1 MAKDLLLEIGLEEMP
16 AHVVTPSRIQLEEK
30 VIKFLDEHHL
40 DYETVQ
46 SFATPR
52 RLAVKVTAIPEK
64 QADVEEE
71 VKGPAK
77 KIALDAEGNW
87 SKAAQGFVRGQGVTT
102 EDIVFKELNGVEYVY
117 VPKFTKGQS
126 AKEVLTKLND
136 VITSLTFPVTMH
148 WANYDFE
155 YIRPIHW
162 IVALLD
168 DEVIPFKVLDVTTGQ
183 TSRGHRFLGD
193 DVTFQHANE
202 YEAKLK
208 EQFVV
213 VQPNERKQMIVDQA
227 NALAA
232 EKNWQLALDEELLE
246 EVTNLVE
253 YPTAFVGSF
262 DEKYLSV
269 PDEVLVTSMKEH
281 QRYFEVRNDQGLLM
295 PHFIAVR
302 NGDNVHLENV
312 IKGNEKVLIAR
323 LEDAEFFYN
332 EDKKLTIEACVEKL
346 KNVTFHEKIGS
357 IYEKMQRVALI
368 AQIIGRKVGLSEE
381 ELEDLKR
388 ASEIYKFDLVT
399 NMVGE
404 FPELQGIMGEKY
416 ALLQGEKP
424 AVATAIREHY
434 LPTSSE
440 GELPETAIGAV
451 LALAD
456 KLDSVFSF
464 FSVGMIPTGSNDPYA
479 LRRQTYGVIRII
491 EDKGWTFPLVQLQ
504 TEVDEAV
511 NQDVEKYGVLLNE
524 GQAEVVEFVKARLRQ
539 LLMTKN
545 VRHDIIDAVV
555 SAEQADLS
563 KLFASANILKSRFE
577 DQDFKPSMEALTR
590 VINLAKKGQ
599 ELLGDTEEGID
610 PSLFENKAEK
620 ELYQAVNDLSEAF
633 ATRTIAEN
641 YEALVNLRPLIDAYF
656 NETMVMVEDEKVK
669 QNRLKQ
675 LMQIAKM
682 ALSIASLD
690 LLIVK

>member
-1 MAKDLLLEIGLEEMP
+1 M
-16 AHVVTPSRIQLEEK
+16 T
-30 VIKFLDEHHL
+30 
-40 DYETVQ
+40 
-46 SFATPR
+46 
-52 RLAVKVTAIPEK
+52 
-64 QADVEEE
+64 
-71 VKGPAK
+71 
-77 KIALDAEGNW
+77 
-87 SKAAQGFVRGQGVTT
+87 
-102 EDIVFKELNGVEYVY
+102 
-117 VPKFTKGQS
+117 KFTKGQS

-281 QRYFEVRNDQGLLM
+281 QRYFDVRNDQGLLM

-332 EDKKLTIEACVEKL
+332 EDK
-346 KNVTFHEKIGS
+346 N
-357 IYEKMQRVALI
+357 
-368 AQIIGRKVGLSEE
+368 
-381 ELEDLKR
+381 
-388 ASEIYKFDLVT
+388 
-399 NMVGE
+399 
-404 FPELQGIMGEKY
+404 
-416 ALLQGEKP
+416 
-424 AVATAIREHY
+424 
-434 LPTSSE
+434 
-440 GELPETAIGAV
+440 
-451 LALAD
+451 
-456 KLDSVFSF
+456 
-464 FSVGMIPTGSNDPYA
+464 
-479 LRRQTYGVIRII
+479 
-491 EDKGWTFPLVQLQ
+491 
-504 TEVDEAV
+504 
-511 NQDVEKYGVLLNE
+511 
-524 GQAEVVEFVKARLRQ
+524 
-539 LLMTKN
+539 
-545 VRHDIIDAVV
+545 
-555 SAEQADLS
+555 
-563 KLFASANILKSRFE
+563 
-577 DQDFKPSMEALTR
+577 
-590 VINLAKKGQ
+590 
-599 ELLGDTEEGID
+599 
-610 PSLFENKAEK
+610 
-620 ELYQAVNDLSEAF
+620 
-633 ATRTIAEN
+633 
-641 YEALVNLRPLIDAYF
+641 
-656 NETMVMVEDEKVK
+656 
-669 QNRLKQ
+669 
-675 LMQIAKM
+675 
-682 ALSIASLD
+682 
-690 LLIVK
+690 

>member
-1 MAKDLLLEIGLEEMP
+1 M
-16 AHVVTPSRIQLEEK
+16 T
-30 VIKFLDEHHL
+30 
-40 DYETVQ
+40 
-46 SFATPR
+46 
-52 RLAVKVTAIPEK
+52 
-64 QADVEEE
+64 
-71 VKGPAK
+71 
-77 KIALDAEGNW
+77 
-87 SKAAQGFVRGQGVTT
+87 
-102 EDIVFKELNGVEYVY
+102 
-117 VPKFTKGQS
+117 KFTKGQS

-323 LEDAEFFYN
+323 LEDAEFF
-332 EDKKLTIEACVEKL
+332 L
-346 KNVTFHEKIGS
+346 
-357 IYEKMQRVALI
+357 
-368 AQIIGRKVGLSEE
+368 
-381 ELEDLKR
+381 
-388 ASEIYKFDLVT
+388 
-399 NMVGE
+399 
-404 FPELQGIMGEKY
+404 
-416 ALLQGEKP
+416 
-424 AVATAIREHY
+424 
-434 LPTSSE
+434 
-440 GELPETAIGAV
+440 
-451 LALAD
+451 
-456 KLDSVFSF
+456 
-464 FSVGMIPTGSNDPYA
+464 
-479 LRRQTYGVIRII
+479 
-491 EDKGWTFPLVQLQ
+491 
-504 TEVDEAV
+504 
-511 NQDVEKYGVLLNE
+511 
-524 GQAEVVEFVKARLRQ
+524 
-539 LLMTKN
+539 
-545 VRHDIIDAVV
+545 
-555 SAEQADLS
+555 
-563 KLFASANILKSRFE
+563 
-577 DQDFKPSMEALTR
+577 
-590 VINLAKKGQ
+590 
-599 ELLGDTEEGID
+599 
-610 PSLFENKAEK
+610 
-620 ELYQAVNDLSEAF
+620 
-633 ATRTIAEN
+633 
-641 YEALVNLRPLIDAYF
+641 
-656 NETMVMVEDEKVK
+656 
-669 QNRLKQ
+669 
-675 LMQIAKM
+675 
-682 ALSIASLD
+682 
-690 LLIVK
+690 